1 MNKSF
6 FTNQLFSFLTELDA
20 NNDREW
26 FNDNKNRYIEHAREP
41 MLNFI
46 EALGEP
52 LLNISEHYVADPK
65 VNGGSMFRIYRDT
78 RFSKDKTPYKTHI
91 SIQLRHEAGKDAHAP
106 GFYLQL
112 KPGGC
117 MVGGGIYR
125 GDNTVL
131 GKIRDRI
138 VDKTDEWLALQREDT
153 FVQAF
158 GQIYGDGL
166 KRVPRGFDKEHPCA
180 EDLKRKTFFVR
191 YEFDDELAL
200 SSKFFDQTVQLFSDA
215 SLFMRFI
222 TNALGLKY

>member
-6 FTNQLFSFLTELDA
+6 FTNELFSFLTELDA

-46 EALGEP
+46 EALGKP

-125 GDNTVL
+125 GDNAAL
-131 GKIRDRI
+131 GKIRDQI
-138 VDKTDEWLALQREDT
+138 VNKTDQWLALQRDDT
-153 FVQAF
+153 FIQAF

-166 KRVPRGFDKEHPCA
+166 KRVPRGFDKEHLCA

-191 YEFDDELAL
+191 HEFDDELAL
-200 SSKFFDQTVQLFSDA
+200 SSEFFDKTVQLFSDA
-215 SLFMRFI
+215 SLFMKFI
-222 TNALGLKY
+222 TTGLGLRY